1 LAKSRNLHLAISA
14 IIITIISLSYGLFPD
29 KILPWLFDFKV
40 ESNDLK
46 QVFRST
52 MGLYLGMVILWVTG
66 IFKPVLWRTATI
78 TNVFF
83 MGSLSAGRV
92 ISLIIDGIP
101 SIPFSV
107 GLVVELILALWG
119 IINLKKYRE
128 DLYQAGPGQDSVA
141 FEKEI

>member
-1 LAKSRNLHLAISA
+1 MAKNKNLHLTVSA

-29 KILPWLFDFKV
+29 KILPAVFDFKV

-46 QVFRST
+46 QVFRSM

-66 IFKPVLWRTATI
+66 IIKPVLWRTATI

-83 MGSLSAGRV
+83 MVSLSAGRV

-101 SIPFSV
+101 SILFSI
-107 GLVVELILALWG
+107 GLVLELILALWG
-119 IINLKKYRE
+119 IINLKKYKE
-128 DLYQAGPGQDSVA
+128 HLYQ
-141 FEKEI
+141 